1 MENQDNR
8 IIDRILTDAQD
19 EAKIIVKNAKNYAEA
34 VIEKQK
40 LSARQSADKEAT
52 LLLKKAKNEANI
64 MGEKIYTDVKRKSG
78 WIVLTEKNRLI
89 TKVLDEVKNRLLR
102 LQKSPRKYSKVLE
115 RLIVDAGIVLGGG
128 ALEILTNENDS
139 KTSFSLDKL
148 EKKISAKT
156 GVDTQLTVSDQSITV
171 IGVIVKTVNERIIVE
186 NTFEAILK
194 RRENELRLKTAQI
207 LFSKV
212 NSTLGLG

>member
-89 TKVLDEVKNRLLR
+89 TKVLDEVKKRLLG
-102 LQKSPRKYSKVLE
+102 LQ
-115 RLIVDAGIVLGGG
+115 
-128 ALEILTNENDS
+128 
-139 KTSFSLDKL
+139 F
-148 EKKISAKT
+148 
-156 GVDTQLTVSDQSITV
+156 
-171 IGVIVKTVNERIIVE
+171 
-186 NTFEAILK
+186 
-194 RRENELRLKTAQI
+194 
-207 LFSKV
+207 
-212 NSTLGLG
+212 